1 MLGNIVAVAQA
12 NADFSILMQAVTRA
26 NLAGALQA
34 STPRKTVFAPT
45 NAAFTALFT
54 QLGVTGVADLSVD
67 QLNVIL
73 KYHVLPT
80 EVTAAA
86 AAASATSNAKVDSL
100 GGKIQLSLQGTT
112 LRLDSRASVTTADVA
127 ASNGLI
133 HAIDQVLL
141 PSLLDVATTDER
153 FSSLAAAVVAS
164 NQPALVGQL
173 DDNAQT
179 PKLTVLAPTN
189 SAFDAFVASLRGT
202 DDGGTT
208 GVNALTSF
216 SETQLRPVL
225 AYHVISGEVPA
236 SAVPASGTVATLGGK
251 VAVTRTGATVTVD
264 GVQVVI
270 ADIRTSNG
278 IIHAIGSV
286 LLPSIAD
293 IATAPAS
300 AGNFSSLAA
309 AIAVADPAQ
318 ADGGANPTGLAAML
332 DAPRADGGLFTVFA
346 PTNAAFAATVT
357 ALRGTD
363 DGGTTGI
370 TSLGS
375 FAAAQVAP
383 ILRYH
388 VVPARV
394 LASQMPETVGAVD
407 TLGGKVRAVR
417 TGAAVTID
425 GKAVTAANI
434 FASNGVVHVLSD
446 VLLPSIADVVT
457 TEPAL
462 STLASLVAGA
472 PTVATALD
480 GTSSFTLFAPSNAG
494 LIGVTPPTGQPLTD
508 LLLFHAGTSAGT
520 TGSPI
525 YANTVLGLSSQVEL
539 STALASRTLAVGPVN
554 GTVRVAPI
562 AIGLPIPTLSTA
574 NAQVVT
580 PNLFTSNGV
589 IHVISGV
596 LVP

>member
-318 ADGGANPTGLAAML
+318 ADGGANPTGLAATL